1 MAANK
6 IDLDVVRLV
15 SDTIIES
22 DNLDVMATQ
31 ATQLLVGALGI
42 KGATLFILNPEREA
56 LEILASSGLS
66 TDYVNKGPILV
77 DQSIKLASNREPVV
91 ISDATASDRLQ
102 YPDKAKAEGIRSIV
116 SFPVN
121 VRGKIIGALRLY
133 HSEVWETT
141 GEDANHLQVLCQQ
154 LGMALMYF
162 RLATTIRNVRD
173 TINEIHPI
181 WL

>member
-6 IDLDVVRLV
+6 IDVDVVRLV

-77 DQSIKLASNREPVV
+77 DQSITLASNRAPVV
-91 ISDATASDRLQ
+91 ISDTTTSDRLQ
-102 YPDKAKAEGIRSIV
+102 YPDKAKAEGVRAIV

-141 GEDANHLQVLCQQ
+141 GEDAKHLQVLCQQ

>member
-15 SDTIIES
+15 SDTIIDS
-22 DNLDVMATQ
+22 DNLDLMAAQ

-42 KGATLFILNPEREA
+42 KGATLFVLNPEREA

-91 ISDATASDRLQ
+91 VSDAATSDRLQ
-102 YPDKAKAEGIRSIV
+102 YPEKAKSEGIRAIV

-121 VRGKIIGALRLY
+121 VRGKTIGALRLY
-133 HSEVWETT
+133 HSEAWEIA
-141 GEDANHLQVLCQQ
+141 EAEANHLQVLCQQ
-154 LGMALMYF
+154 LGLALMYF

-173 TINEIHPI
+173 VINEIHPI

>member
-1 MAANK
+1 MAANR
-6 IDLDVVRLV
+6 IDLDVVKLV
-15 SDTIIES
+15 SDTVIDS

-31 ATQLLVGALGI
+31 TTQLLVGALGI

-77 DQSIKLASNREPVV
+77 DQSITLASNREAVV
-91 ISDATASDRLQ
+91 VSDATASDRLQ
-102 YPDKAKAEGIRSIV
+102 YPEKAASEGIRAIV
-116 SFPVN
+116 SFPIHA
-121 VRGKIIGALRLY
+121 REKIIGALRLY
-133 HSEVWETT
+133 HSEVWEIS
-141 GEDANHLQVLCQQ
+141 GAESDHLQVLCQQ
-154 LGMALMYF
+154 LGLALMYF
-162 RLATTIRNVRD
+162 RLATSIRSLRD